1 MLRFGLIDV
10 FWNCRKYYSQY
21 KFSEKIRIPSIAN
34 FPTLYKSESNSNIIN
49 DIKKQNDAI
58 LKKEFTL
65 STLDFSNEQKK
76 WDKNYSKF
84 SLYKDEKLSSNKD
97 GDCYSAI
104 TTTLLF
110 ITSFG
115 IFYIIQK
122 KFFIKK

>member
-1 MLRFGLIDV
+1 MFRFGLIDV

-34 FPTLYKSESNSNIIN
+34 FPTLYKSESNIIK
-49 DIKKQNDAI
+49 DVKEKNDAI
-58 LKKEFTL
+58 LKKEL
-65 STLDFSNEQKK
+65 NLLALDFSDEQKK
-76 WDKNYSKF
+76 WNKNYSKF
-84 SLYKDEKLSSNKD
+84 SLYKDEKLSSNKY

>member
-1 MLRFGLIDV
+1 MFRFGLIDV

-34 FPTLYKSESNSNIIN
+34 FPNLYKSEKNVIK
-49 DIKKQNDAI
+49 DIKEKNDAI
-58 LKKEFTL
+58 LKKEL
-65 STLDFSNEQKK
+65 NLLTLDFSNEQKK

-84 SLYKDEKLSSNKD
+84 FFLKDEKCKKNAGNSH
-97 GDCYSAI
+97 GYSAA

-115 IFYIIQK
+115 IL
-122 KFFIKK
+122 